1 MAARNK
7 STGKNNSVKQ
17 NANEQDMS
25 RSALR
30 RQREREHRYQSIL
43 KSAETLFASEG
54 YHKASMENIADMSE
68 MSVGALYF
76 YFKNKEALLIELID
90 EIGQLVRKTL
100 GAEFKKHGS
109 TLEGFKRAGYAF
121 FEDFCINNP
130 EKVAILL
137 RESVGNGPE
146 VERCRKEISDKLTGD
161 VKEALLSVCENQG
174 IRFKSKFAAEV
185 ITVSILGI
193 YERVAYHYM
202 FWHDMSDDLK
212 PIGRDAVEFI
222 LGGIENLFT
231 ENGSCI

>member
-1 MAARNK
+1 MAEKNK
-7 STGKNNSVKQ
+7 
-17 NANEQDMS
+17 ANPKKDGTKKSGSDGDLS

-43 KSAETLFASEG
+43 ASAEILFAKEG
-54 YHKASMENIADMSE
+54 YHKASMEKIADMSE

-76 YFKNKEALLIELID
+76 YFKNKEDLLIQLIE
-90 EIGQLVRKTL
+90 EIGYMVRSVL
-100 GAEFKKHGS
+100 GSAFKRYGS
-109 TLEGFKRAGYAF
+109 TLEGFKQAGYAF
-121 FEDFCINNP
+121 FEEFCMNHP

-146 VERCRKEISDKLTGD
+146 VEKHRKEMSDKLTGD
-161 VKEALLSVCENQG
+161 VKEALIRVSETQG

-185 ITVSILGI
+185 ISVSILGI

-202 FWHDMSDDLK
+202 FWQGMSDDLK
-212 PIGRDAVEFI
+212 PIGRDAVDFI

-231 ENGSCI
+231 ENACT